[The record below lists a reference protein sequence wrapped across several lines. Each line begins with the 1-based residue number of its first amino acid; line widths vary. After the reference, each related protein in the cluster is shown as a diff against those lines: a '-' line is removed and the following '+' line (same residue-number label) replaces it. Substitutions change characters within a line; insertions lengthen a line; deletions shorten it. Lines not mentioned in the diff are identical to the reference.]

1 MARCAPSS
9 TTSSIARLHNRR
21 PSMACLSCTPI
32 SADRATTTE
41 ENAVLTHPML
51 DQLGQLGLSGMAQAF
66 AELEASDEAAALT
79 HVDWLSLLLDRELTH
94 RRDKRLAA
102 RLRYARLRQ
111 PATVEDV
118 DYRAPRG
125 LDRALFQK
133 LTNGQWI
140 DAHDNL
146 ILCGPTGVGKS
157 WLACALGH
165 KACRDNRSVLYQ
177 RVPKL
182 FADLALARGDGRHAR
197 IMRSLNGA
205 QLLILDDWGLDP
217 LDGGARRDLYEIL
230 EERYGRRSTIL
241 TSQVPVDKWHE
252 IIGNPT
258 YADAILDRLVHNAHR
273 INLDGDSLRRTRPRA
288 PEKDCPTARSPPQN
302 NYQQDHLKRATSCR
316 NSERH
321 DLGMTER

>member
-1 MARCAPSS
+1 M
-9 TTSSIARLHNRR
+9 
-21 PSMACLSCTPI
+21 
-32 SADRATTTE
+32 
-41 ENAVLTHPML
+41 LTHPIL
-51 DQLGQLGLSGMAQAF
+51 DQLTQLGLSGMVQGF
-66 AELEASDEAAALT
+66 AEIEASGEGATLT
-79 HVDWLSLLLDRELTH
+79 HADWLGLLVDREVTH

-102 RLRYARLRQ
+102 RLRYARLRHN
-111 PATVEDV
+111 AVVEDV
-118 DYRAPRG
+118 DYRVPRG
-125 LDRALFQK
+125 LDRALFRR
-133 LTNGQWI
+133 LADGTWI

-146 ILCGPTGVGKS
+146 ILCGPSGVGKS

-165 KACRDNRSVLYQ
+165 KACRDNRSVLYH

-273 INLDGDSLRRTRPRA
+273 INLDGESLRRIRPKS
-288 PEKDCPTARSPPQN
+288 PMKD
-302 NYQQDHLKRATSCR
+302 
-316 NSERH
+316 
-321 DLGMTER
+321 